1 MADTGAG
8 WLGAE
13 TGWPD
18 AGVGGAALP
27 LGLPLGAGAGGPAGR
42 ASAGSVGSA
51 ASPAGGVGGEAELPV
66 GAVACRSLPGAG
78 RDGVPFATAPSG
90 DGEAGRS
97 TAGVDTAPRGRPTV
111 AASPRLTGRVGSSG
125 LAGRLDAASAAEPR
139 AGASAS
145 CSAVV
150 PPGVDCRSGMR

>member
-18 AGVGGAALP
+18 AGVGGAAA
-27 LGLPLGAGAGGPAGR
+27 LPLGAGAGGLAGR

>member
-1 MADTGAG
+1 MKVPDSLTDEQVLF
-8 WLGAE
+8 LGHDMTVSVFTSIDDLATFCRAAE
-13 TGWPD
+13 DHDLMRLELWDRVRIEEDDDAFAPD
-18 AGVGGAALP
+18 A
-27 LGLPLGAGAGGPAGR
+27 
-42 ASAGSVGSA
+42 ASQYD
-51 ASPAGGVGGEAELPV
+51 L
-66 GAVACRSLPGAG
+66 
-78 RDGVPFATAPSG
+78 TAPSG

-97 TAGVDTAPRGRPTV
+97 TAGVDTTPRGRPTV

>member
-27 LGLPLGAGAGGPAGR
+27 LGAGAGAPAGR
-42 ASAGSVGSA
+42 ASAGSVGPA

-90 DGEAGRS
+90 DEAGRS
-97 TAGVDTAPRGRPTV
+97 KAGVDTAPRGRPTV

>member
-8 WLGAE
+8 WFGPV
-13 TGWPD
+13 TGWPA
-18 AGVGGAALP
+18 AGVGGAAA
-27 LGLPLGAGAGGPAGR
+27 LPLGAGAEGLVGR
-42 ASAGSVGSA
+42 ASAGSVG
-51 ASPAGGVGGEAELPV
+51 PAGGVGGEAGLSV
-66 GAVACRSLPGAG
+66 GAVACRSLPRAG
-78 RDGVPFATAPSG
+78 RDGVPFVTAPSG

-97 TAGVDTAPRGRPTV
+97 TAGVDTTPRGRPTD